1 MVLWELCKPPFF
13 SFFFLSIPLRRL
25 HLFPLR
31 TPHCPVQIH
40 FIATFLFPLHLLRV
54 FFFPPFKHSRYCYHN
69 HQHHHGH
76 YYIIT
81 ITIFQLIFL
90 FYSLLRILMTAT
102 AIPSCW
108 LRLRLPAFSFDV
120 SGFIRTKG
128 RKKNE
133 VISFIVAD
141 LLRRHVHDITC
152 VQTLCSLWAAFC
164 MHGFVFLSPFVNFF
178 CFLYNYFV
186 IRLNEFIT

>member
-13 SFFFLSIPLRRL
+13 SFFFVNTIEASSSFSPPHSTLSGSNTL
-25 HLFPLR
+25 HR
-31 TPHCPVQIH
+31 
-40 FIATFLFPLHLLRV
+40 HLPFSPSSPSCI
-54 FFFPPFKHSRYCYHN
+54 FFSFKHSRYCYHN

-81 ITIFQLIFL
+81 ITIFQPIFL

-102 AIPSCW
+102 AIPNCW

-128 RKKNE
+128 RGKKKMR
-133 VISFIVAD
+133 SF
-141 LLRRHVHDITC
+141 
-152 VQTLCSLWAAFC
+152 
-164 MHGFVFLSPFVNFF
+164 
-178 CFLYNYFV
+178 
-186 IRLNEFIT
+186 RL